1 MPFPLLVRAV
11 SAVLVV
17 LTCPLAFADLRVGF
31 DAPLTAK
38 ASGKRSTRQVEVSF
52 PVSAIVIR
60 GSERNLREFVFHL
73 EFLSH
78 QARVR
83 AITPST
89 TLTSPVKGDIGVE
102 EKQETKRSAGINVAG
117 KYPDWLR
124 FSALADA
131 GEKTN
136 TNLKFQR
143 RPSQRAIVVSGNTR
157 RSRGA
162 FLKFRPDLDR
172 SLEGSQTIRVLID
185 VPANWDCDLLKLR
198 CRAMSKVGKKSR
210 ICGEQQFLIAV
221 QRDDANPTVRE
232 FIAAKRRLLRSG
244 KKYDQRRNRQTFDN
258 ALRALTSAFSSS
270 GVPKDWLSKVVFDGR
285 PAPQKLPAKLRRSAA
300 RYLAARERLMK

>member
-1 MPFPLLVRAV
+1 MPFPLLLRAV
-11 SAVLVV
+11 SACLVV
-17 LTCPLAFADLRVGF
+17 LTCPMAFADLRVGF
-31 DAPLTAK
+31 DAPLSAR
-38 ASGKRSTRQVEVSF
+38 ASSKGSNQVEVSF

-60 GSERNLREFVFHL
+60 GSEKNLREFVFHL

-78 QARVR
+78 QAKVR

-89 TLTSPVKGDIGVE
+89 TLTSPVKGVIGVE
-102 EKQETKRSAGINVAG
+102 EKKESKRSAGINVAG

-131 GEKTN
+131 GQKTN

-143 RPSQRAIVVSGNTR
+143 RASQRAIVVSGNTR

-172 SLEGSQTIRVLID
+172 SLEGLQTISVLIE
-185 VPANWDCDLLKLR
+185 VPADWNSDLLKVR
-198 CRAMSKVGKKSR
+198 CRAMSKAGKKSR

-221 QRDDANPTVRE
+221 HRDAASSSVRE
-232 FIAAKRRLLRSG
+232 FVDAKRRLLRSG
-244 KKYDQRRNRQTFDN
+244 KKFDQRRNQQTFDN
-258 ALRALTSAFSSS
+258 ALRALTSAFSSN
-270 GVPKDWLSKVVFDGR
+270 GVPKDWLSKVVLDGD
-285 PAPQKLPAKLRRSAA
+285 PAPAKLPAKLRRSAA
-300 RYLAARERLMK
+300 RYLAARARLIK